1 MPANF
6 CPTCGARLQ
15 YPEAE
20 ICPSCGVRIK
30 PPPSPPGDIYAG
42 FWPRVFAYLIDT
54 IILAIP
60 SAIIIFFFTEGA
72 LSDATNAVSGIMGP
86 ISLDTITS
94 PGTMVPSAPS
104 SPDLGSLLTPDL
116 GSLFGPLLFAMME
129 AAVIVLAI
137 RWAYFAYMESS
148 PRQATLGK
156 TALGLMV
163 VDGGGRRI
171 SFLRATGRWLGKLLS
186 WASFGIGFYLIQF
199 TEKKQGLHDIIADT
213 SVVYKD
219 RYRESGS

>member
-1 MPANF
+1 
-6 CPTCGARLQ
+6 
-15 YPEAE
+15 
-20 ICPSCGVRIK
+20 VRIK

-42 FWPRVFAYLIDT
+42 FWTRVFAYLIDT

-60 SAIIIFFFTEGA
+60 SAIIVIFFTAGA
-72 LSDATNAVSGIMGP
+72 FSDATNAFSGIMGP

-94 PGTMVPSAPS
+94 PGTMVPSAPGS
-104 SPDLGSLLTPDL
+104 LDLGPLLSPDL
-116 GSLFGPLLFAMME
+116 GSLFGPLFGSLLLAMIE

-137 RWAYFAYMESS
+137 RWAYFAYLESS
-148 PRQATLGK
+148 PRQASFGK

-199 TEKKQGLHDIIADT
+199 TEKKQGLHDLIADT
-213 SVVYKD
+213 FVVHKD
-219 RYRESGS
+219 RYRESSP